1 MADDLLAAADKYA
14 LEKLKVMCEEALCV
28 NLSVE
33 TAAETLYLQIY
44 IVRDQLKA
52 QTIDF
57 INTSHAT
64 DVMEPLDGKNMVTTH
79 PHLINEGIFAH

>member
-1 MADDLLAAADKYA
+1 MRSSLSLPLLNYYKSHPFSLSSLQYA

-33 TAAETLYLQIY
+33 TAAETLILADLHSA
-44 IVRDQLKA
+44 DQLKA

-57 INTSHAT
+57 INT
-64 DVMEPLDGKNMVTTH
+64 
-79 PHLINEGIFAH
+79 